1 MRTKTKSK
9 TFYIKMKQ
17 KTFFSTMVMAVAI
30 AFSLTSCNNS
40 PKSEE
45 AESPKAET
53 PSALKIAYVEV
64 DSLMTQYEYCKE
76 YSLILEKKSQNIQST
91 LQQKGQALQ
100 TAAANFQQKLQQN
113 AYTREEAERIQAGLQ
128 KQNADLEAL
137 QQRLSAE
144 FQDETAKFNEA
155 LHDSL
160 QHFIAKYNK
169 DKKYTMILSKS
180 GDNILF
186 ADKSADITNDV
197 ISGLNKAY
205 KKGSAS
211 EKK

>member
-1 MRTKTKSK
+1 MT
-9 TFYIKMKQ
+9 Q
-17 KTFFSTMVMAVAI
+17 KKLFGTIALAVVA
-30 AFSLTSCNNS
+30 AVSFTSCNQ
-40 PKSEE
+40 
-45 AESPKAET
+45 SPKAEDEAPKSQA
-53 PSALKIAYVEV
+53 PSNLKIAYVEV

-91 LQQKGQALQ
+91 SQQKGQALQ
-100 TAAANFQQKLQQN
+100 AAANNFQQKLQQN
-113 AYTREEAERIQAGLQ
+113 AYTREQAEQIQMGLQ

-144 FQDETAKFNEA
+144 FQEETAKFNDA

-180 GDNILF
+180 GDNILY
-186 ADKSADITNDV
+186 ADKSADITSD
-197 ISGLNKAY
+197 IIAGLNKAY

-211 EKK
+211 EKKDK

>member
-1 MRTKTKSK
+1 MT
-9 TFYIKMKQ
+9 Q
-17 KTFFSTMVMAVAI
+17 KKLFGTIALAVVA
-30 AFSLTSCNNS
+30 AVSFTSCNQ
-40 PKSEE
+40 
-45 AESPKAET
+45 SPKAEDEAPKSQA
-53 PSALKIAYVEV
+53 PSNLKIAYVEV

-100 TAAANFQQKLQQN
+100 AAANNFQQKLQQN
-113 AYTREEAERIQAGLQ
+113 AYTREQAEHIQMGLQ

-144 FQDETAKFNEA
+144 FQEETAKFNEA

-169 DKKYTMILSKS
+169 DKKFTMILSKS

-186 ADKSADITNDV
+186 ADKSADITSD
-197 ISGLNKAY
+197 IIAGLNKAY

-211 EKK
+211 EKKDK

>member
-1 MRTKTKSK
+1 MT
-9 TFYIKMKQ
+9 Q
-17 KTFFSTMVMAVAI
+17 KKLFGTIALAVVA
-30 AFSLTSCNNS
+30 AVSFTSCNQ
-40 PKSEE
+40 
-45 AESPKAET
+45 SPKAEDEAPKSQA
-53 PSALKIAYVEV
+53 PSNLKIAYVEV

-100 TAAANFQQKLQQN
+100 AAANNFQQKLQQN
-113 AYTREEAERIQAGLQ
+113 AYTREQAEQIQMGLQ

-144 FQDETAKFNEA
+144 FQEETAKFNDA

-180 GDNILF
+180 GDNILY
-186 ADKSADITNDV
+186 ADKSADITSD
-197 ISGLNKAY
+197 IIAGLNKAY
-205 KKGSAS
+205 KKTDLSKAS
-211 EKK
+211 SKDEKKK

>member
-1 MRTKTKSK
+1 MT
-9 TFYIKMKQ
+9 Q
-17 KTFFSTMVMAVAI
+17 KKLFGTIALAVVA
-30 AFSLTSCNNS
+30 AVSFTSCNQ
-40 PKSEE
+40 
-45 AESPKAET
+45 SPKAEDEAPKSQA
-53 PSALKIAYVEV
+53 PSNLKIAYVEV

-100 TAAANFQQKLQQN
+100 AAANNFQQKLQQN
-113 AYTREEAERIQAGLQ
+113 AYTREQAEQIQMGLQ

-144 FQDETAKFNEA
+144 FQEETAKFNEA

-169 DKKYTMILSKS
+169 DKKFTMILSKS
-180 GDNILF
+180 GDNILY
-186 ADKSADITNDV
+186 ADKSADITSD
-197 ISGLNKAY
+197 IIAGLNKAY

-211 EKK
+211 EKKDK

>member
-1 MRTKTKSK
+1 MT
-9 TFYIKMKQ
+9 Q
-17 KTFFSTMVMAVAI
+17 KKLFGTIALAVVA
-30 AFSLTSCNNS
+30 AVSFTSCNQ
-40 PKSEE
+40 
-45 AESPKAET
+45 SPKAEDEAPKSQA
-53 PSALKIAYVEV
+53 PSNFKIAYVEV

-100 TAAANFQQKLQQN
+100 AAATNFQQKLQQN
-113 AYTREEAERIQAGLQ
+113 AYTREQAEQIQMGLQ

-144 FQDETAKFNEA
+144 FQEETAKFNEA

-186 ADKSADITNDV
+186 ADKSADITSD
-197 ISGLNKAY
+197 IIAGLNKAY

-211 EKK
+211 EKKDK

>member
-1 MRTKTKSK
+1 MT
-9 TFYIKMKQ
+9 Q
-17 KTFFSTMVMAVAI
+17 KKLFGTIALAVVA
-30 AFSLTSCNNS
+30 AVSFTSCNQ
-40 PKSEE
+40 
-45 AESPKAET
+45 SPKAEDEAPKSQA
-53 PSALKIAYVEV
+53 PSNLKIAYVEV

-100 TAAANFQQKLQQN
+100 AAANNFQQKLQQN
-113 AYTREEAERIQAGLQ
+113 AYTREQAEQIQMGLQ

-144 FQDETAKFNEA
+144 FQEETAKFNEA

-186 ADKSADITNDV
+186 ADKSADITSD
-197 ISGLNKAY
+197 IIAGLNKAY

-211 EKK
+211 EKKDK

>member
-1 MRTKTKSK
+1 MT
-9 TFYIKMKQ
+9 Q
-17 KTFFSTMVMAVAI
+17 KKLFGTIALAVVA
-30 AFSLTSCNNS
+30 AVSFTSCNQ
-40 PKSEE
+40 
-45 AESPKAET
+45 SPKAEDEAPKSQA
-53 PSALKIAYVEV
+53 PSNLKIAYVEV

-100 TAAANFQQKLQQN
+100 AAANNFQQKLQQN
-113 AYTREEAERIQAGLQ
+113 AYTREQAEQIQMGLQ

-144 FQDETAKFNEA
+144 FQEETAKFNDA

-160 QHFIAKYNK
+160 QHFITKYNK

-180 GDNILF
+180 GDNILY
-186 ADKSADITNDV
+186 ADKSADITSD
-197 ISGLNKAY
+197 IIAGLNKAY

-211 EKK
+211 EKKDK

>member
-1 MRTKTKSK
+1 MT
-9 TFYIKMKQ
+9 Q
-17 KTFFSTMVMAVAI
+17 KKLFGTIALAVVA
-30 AFSLTSCNNS
+30 AVSFTSCNQ
-40 PKSEE
+40 
-45 AESPKAET
+45 SPKAEDEAPKSQA
-53 PSALKIAYVEV
+53 PSNLKIAYVEV

-100 TAAANFQQKLQQN
+100 AAATNFQQKLQQN
-113 AYTREEAERIQAGLQ
+113 AYTREQAEQIQMGLQ

-144 FQDETAKFNEA
+144 FQEETAKFNDA

-160 QHFIAKYNK
+160 QHFIDKYNK

-180 GDNILF
+180 GDNILY
-186 ADKSADITNDV
+186 ADKSADITSD
-197 ISGLNKAY
+197 IIAGLNKAY

-211 EKK
+211 EKKDK

>member
-1 MRTKTKSK
+1 MK
-9 TFYIKMKQ
+9 TFYIKMTQ
-17 KTFFSTMVMAVAI
+17 KKLFGTIALAVVA
-30 AFSLTSCNNS
+30 AVSFTSCNQ
-40 PKSEE
+40 
-45 AESPKAET
+45 SPKAEDEAPKSQA
-53 PSALKIAYVEV
+53 PSNLKIAYVEV

-100 TAAANFQQKLQQN
+100 AAATNFQQKLQQN
-113 AYTREEAERIQAGLQ
+113 AYTREQAEQIQMGLQ

-144 FQDETAKFNEA
+144 FQEETAKFNDA

-169 DKKYTMILSKS
+169 DKKFTMILSKS
-180 GDNILF
+180 GDNILY
-186 ADKSADITNDV
+186 ADKSADITSD
-197 ISGLNKAY
+197 IIAGLNKAY

-211 EKK
+211 EKKDK

>member
-1 MRTKTKSK
+1 MT
-9 TFYIKMKQ
+9 Q
-17 KTFFSTMVMAVAI
+17 KKLFGTIALAVVA
-30 AFSLTSCNNS
+30 AVSFTSCNQ
-40 PKSEE
+40 
-45 AESPKAET
+45 SPKAEEEAPKAQT
-53 PSALKIAYVEV
+53 TSALKIAYVEV

-100 TAAANFQQKLQQN
+100 SAATNFQQKLQQN
-113 AYTREEAERIQAGLQ
+113 AYTREQAEQIQMGLQ

-144 FQDETAKFNEA
+144 FQEETAKFNEA

-160 QHFIAKYNK
+160 QHFITKYNK
-169 DKKYTMILSKS
+169 DKKYTMIFSKS
-180 GDNILF
+180 GDNILY
-186 ADKSADITNDV
+186 ADKSADITND
-197 ISGLNKAY
+197 IIAGLNKAY

-211 EKK
+211 EKKAK

>member
-1 MRTKTKSK
+1 MT
-9 TFYIKMKQ
+9 Q
-17 KTFFSTMVMAVAI
+17 KKLFGTIALAVVA
-30 AFSLTSCNNS
+30 AVSFTSCNQ
-40 PKSEE
+40 
-45 AESPKAET
+45 SPKAEDEAPKSQA
-53 PSALKIAYVEV
+53 PSNLKIAYVEV

-100 TAAANFQQKLQQN
+100 AAATNFQQKLQQN
-113 AYTREEAERIQAGLQ
+113 AYTREQAEQIQMGLQ

-144 FQDETAKFNEA
+144 FQEETAKFNEA

-160 QHFIAKYNK
+160 QHFITKYNK

-180 GDNILF
+180 GDNILY
-186 ADKSADITNDV
+186 ADKSADITSD
-197 ISGLNKAY
+197 IIAGLNKAY

-211 EKK
+211 EKKDK

>member
-1 MRTKTKSK
+1 MT
-9 TFYIKMKQ
+9 Q
-17 KTFFSTMVMAVAI
+17 KKLFGTIALAVVA
-30 AFSLTSCNNS
+30 AVSFTSCNQ
-40 PKSEE
+40 
-45 AESPKAET
+45 SPKAEDEAPKSQA
-53 PSALKIAYVEV
+53 PSNLKIAYVEV

-100 TAAANFQQKLQQN
+100 AAANNFQQKLQQN
-113 AYTREEAERIQAGLQ
+113 AYTREQAEQIQMGLQ

-144 FQDETAKFNEA
+144 FQEETAKFNDA

-186 ADKSADITNDV
+186 ADKSADITSD
-197 ISGLNKAY
+197 IIAGLNKAY

-211 EKK
+211 EKKDK

>member
-1 MRTKTKSK
+1 MT
-9 TFYIKMKQ
+9 Q
-17 KTFFSTMVMAVAI
+17 KKLFGTIALAVVA
-30 AFSLTSCNNS
+30 AVSFTSCNQ
-40 PKSEE
+40 
-45 AESPKAET
+45 SPKAEDEAPKSQA
-53 PSALKIAYVEV
+53 PSNLKIAYVEV

-100 TAAANFQQKLQQN
+100 AAATNFQQKLQQN
-113 AYTREEAERIQAGLQ
+113 AYTREQAEQIQMGLQ

-144 FQDETAKFNEA
+144 FQEETAKFNEA

-160 QHFIAKYNK
+160 QHFITKYNK
-169 DKKYTMILSKS
+169 DKKFTMILSKS

-186 ADKSADITNDV
+186 ADKSADITSD
-197 ISGLNKAY
+197 IIAGLNKAY

-211 EKK
+211 EKKDK